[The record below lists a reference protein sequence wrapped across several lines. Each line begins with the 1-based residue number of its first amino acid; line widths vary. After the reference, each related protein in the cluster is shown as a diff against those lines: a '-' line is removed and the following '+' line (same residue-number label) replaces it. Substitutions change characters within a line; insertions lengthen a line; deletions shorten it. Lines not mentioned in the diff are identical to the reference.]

1 MAATFLGKRVAGA
14 FEARRIVLAPGEE
27 RPYEEADWRDAI
39 VAVQR
44 GAVDLVTERGVSASF
59 GRGDI
64 LWLSGLPVGALRNR
78 GAGPVVLLAVS
89 RPCHDD

>member
-1 MAATFLGKRVAGA
+1 MAATFLGKRVPGA

-27 RPYEEADWRDAI
+27 RAYEEAEWRDAI

-64 LWLSGLPVGALRNR
+64 LWLSGLPVGALCNR
-78 GAGPVVLLAVS
+78 GAQLAVLLAVS